1 MGKRKEGAHWGGG
14 QLLREALRGGEVA
27 ANEPSVLIFCARI
40 NTVEHRDSG
49 VFHVVKAASPSGSHL
64 LSNMTLATLTATAGS
79 T

>member
-27 ANEPSVLIFCARI
+27 VNEPSVLIFCAI

-49 VFHVVKAASPSGSHL
+49 GFHVVKVASPSGSHL
-64 LSNMTLATLTATAGS
+64 LSNMTLATPTATAGS
-79 T
+79 M